1 VKMAIFKKQDLICCV
16 CGNHFNSDFN
26 FCGGYVCSQLC
37 KEEYN
42 WRKTLYTMGEEYR
55 YKNK

>member
-1 VKMAIFKKQDLICCV
+1 MAIFKKQDLICCV